1 VALAA
6 GLSHGAENNLC
17 YIEAMHPAAFF
28 FSYFWFS
35 NACGGREF

>member
-6 GLSHGAENNLC
+6 GLSQEGENDLC
-17 YIEAMHPAAFF
+17 YIAAMHSAAFF

-35 NACGGREF
+35 NARGGREF